1 MSNPKTLHNYTMM
14 TFFIIGF
21 SAFFAGFAWILAP
34 EPWLLDEYANT
45 ILLDESYENLFAA
58 DINRNLPDYLTLLY
72 RFFGWWVSLIG
83 LLTIGYTYVT
93 RLGTHISRITIQVAY
108 FIGLTGIGII
118 LYTFIPTTPFVY
130 LNIYWRIL
138 KNKEDKNRY
147 KERFGIPSISRPKNK
162 IIWIS
167 KINQIAEF
175 NIGHAVIA
183 ESLFYGLKDTI
194 KKFKRAINK

>member
-14 TFFIIGF
+14 PFFIIGF

-34 EPWLLDEYANT
+34 EPWLLDESANT

-93 RLGTHISRITIQVAY
+93 RLGTHISRITIQIAY

-130 LNIYWRIL
+130 LNIFLWAMWNLRGFTCCFFR
-138 KNKEDKNRY
+138 N
-147 KERFGIPSISRPKNK
+147 
-162 IIWIS
+162 
-167 KINQIAEF
+167 F
-175 NIGHAVIA
+175 NYGDCFFLVFCYRWNYGRLLCRNGVCSCCNAGHFF
-183 ESLFYGLKDTI
+183 S
-194 KKFKRAINK
+194 